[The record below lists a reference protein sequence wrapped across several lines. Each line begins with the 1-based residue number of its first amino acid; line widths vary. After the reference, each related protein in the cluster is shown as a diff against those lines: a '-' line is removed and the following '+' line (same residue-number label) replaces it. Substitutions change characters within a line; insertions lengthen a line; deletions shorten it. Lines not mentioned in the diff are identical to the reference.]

1 MQISRALFGYAAIA
15 LVAGGC
21 TPHEPRSKQYFDAHL
36 DEARVIVSGCR
47 DGSAR
52 GEECANADAA
62 VQQADAIERGK
73 RFFGK

>member
-1 MQISRALFGYAAIA
+1 MQIDRAFLTGSAILLA
-15 LVAGGC
+15 VSGC
-21 TPHEPRSKQYFDAHL
+21 AKHEPRSKQYSDAHL

-52 GEECANADAA
+52 GDECANADAA
-62 VQQADAIERGK
+62 VQEAEVIERGR